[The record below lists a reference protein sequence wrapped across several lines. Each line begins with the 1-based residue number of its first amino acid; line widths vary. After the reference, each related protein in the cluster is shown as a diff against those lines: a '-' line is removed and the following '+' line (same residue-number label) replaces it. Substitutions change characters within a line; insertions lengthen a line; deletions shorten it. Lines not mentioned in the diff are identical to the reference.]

1 MPPAPGGSA
10 DGVYVMLAPLS
21 TGVHHI
27 HFGGEINYPGGNPVA
42 GGAVDF
48 IENINYT
55 ISVQPR

>member
-1 MPPAPGGSA
+1 
-10 DGVYVMLAPLS
+10 MLAPLS